1 MMHTH
6 KGKTNKYPIL
16 APPIRCLHGFPRGLA
31 LQKHSGGIN
40 PTDRHTLCYFRIG
53 YFIFFNY
60 CSYSFILPY
69 PVRYANIWA
78 VFFDLILQNNYYIL
92 LLMDREL
99 M

>member
-16 APPIRCLHGFPRGLA
+16 APPIRCLHGFPLGLA

-53 YFIFFNY
+53 YFIFIIY
-60 CSYSFILPY
+60 PY
-69 PVRYANIWA
+69 NIYFTIQSVICKYGA
-78 VFFDLILQNNYYIL
+78 TFFTENRL
-92 LLMDREL
+92 REIFAC
-99 M
+99 